1 MAPNKAQRPRGR
13 VLLGIGLALAWLL
26 LVQAGATVL
35 AARGVLQAADGAR
48 AAASSI
54 GSLAAP
60 DAEQVGD
67 VAEALSQLHGALRWL
82 RRTSWWAPGLA
93 RLEALPRARAVG
105 VLLTDGVA
113 ALEDLAE
120 LGWWTLLEV
129 ESGLPGTWDTLA
141 ERSVASSAVNS
152 LGRERGRLLLVR
164 ERLVRVEEALATLPG
179 ANVIRLAELLSQG
192 RLAVDLGL
200 VIPQLA
206 GETPRTVLL
215 VFQNDDELRATGGF
229 VSSVAELTLENGAL
243 TDLTFMDSYAV
254 EAHEAAHP
262 PAPKPLARWMDAS
275 ILLFRDANWSA
286 DFCESAQVMAALY
299 SMDMG
304 RQVDLVVAVNASLA
318 ARLLEALGPIWL
330 EGYDLEVTSANV
342 HEVAATF
349 WAQPLESPGIEAQGA
364 AWGEWLAHRKDIG
377 AALVRGLVER
387 LGRIAAA
394 DLPGLA
400 SVLEEA
406 IARKDLLVWAPA
418 DGDLQGDL
426 RRAGWDGAVRPSSG
440 DYVMVVESNV
450 GWNKVNRRVSR
461 TVAYRVE
468 LDGPEARAELTV
480 TFENAS
486 PAGIPCQHEARYG
499 SSYEEMTEGCY
510 WSYVRVLVPLGSELE
525 QVDGLEGEVEI
536 TREAGKLAFGGLAL
550 VPAGETCT
558 VRWVY
563 RLPPEV
569 VRVDKDGRYR
579 YDLVVQKQ
587 PGVKA
592 LDLSV
597 WVYAGRAAV
606 GDGRN
611 WFVQPDGSVATQRT
625 LDRDA
630 EMSVT
635 WKP

>member
-1 MAPNKAQRPRGR
+1 MAANEIRRPRGR
-13 VLLGIGLALAWLL
+13 VLLWIGLALGWLL
-26 LVQAGATVL
+26 LAQAGASVL
-35 AARGVLQAADGAR
+35 AARGVLRAADGLR

-54 GSLAAP
+54 ESLAAP
-60 DAEQVGD
+60 DAQQVGD
-67 VAEALSQLHGALRWL
+67 VADALSHAQNALRWL
-82 RRTSWWAPGLA
+82 RLTSWWAPGLA
-93 RLEALPRARAVG
+93 RMEALPRAHALG
-105 VLLTDGVA
+105 VLLTDGVS

-120 LGWWTLLEV
+120 LGWWSLLNV
-129 ESGLPGTWDTLA
+129 ESGLPGAWGTLA
-141 ERSVASSAVNS
+141 ETSVAASAVGS
-152 LGRERGRLLLVR
+152 LGRERDRLLLVR
-164 ERLVRVEEALATLPG
+164 ERLVRVEGALATVPG
-179 ANVIRLAELLSQG
+179 ANLARLAGLVSQG

-206 GETPRTVLL
+206 GGAPRTVLL

-229 VSSVAELTLENGAL
+229 VSSVAELTLENGGL
-243 TDLTFMDSYAV
+243 TDLAFMDSYAV

-262 PAPKPLARWMDAS
+262 PAPRPLARWMDAG

-318 ARLLEALGPIWL
+318 ARLLAALGPIWL

-377 AALVRGLVER
+377 AALVRALVER
-387 LGRIAAA
+387 LGTLDTA

-400 SVLEEA
+400 TVLEEA

-418 DGDLQGDL
+418 DRGLQGDVT
-426 RRAGWDGAVRPSSG
+426 RAGWDGAVRPSSG

-468 LDGPEARAELTV
+468 LDGRIARAELTV

-499 SSYEEMTEGCY
+499 GSYVEMTEGCY
-510 WSYVRVLVPLGSELE
+510 WNYVRVLVPLGSELE
-525 QVDGLEGEVEI
+525 QVDGLDGEIEI

-550 VPAGETCT
+550 IPAGQTRA

-569 VRVDKDGRYR
+569 VRVDEDGRYR

-592 LDLSV
+592 LDLLV
-597 WVYAGRAAV
+597 WVYADHAVV
-606 GDGRN
+606 GDDGN
-611 WFVQPDGSVATQRT
+611 WFVQRDGSVATQRT
-625 LDRDA
+625 LDRDT
-630 EMSVT
+630 ELSVT